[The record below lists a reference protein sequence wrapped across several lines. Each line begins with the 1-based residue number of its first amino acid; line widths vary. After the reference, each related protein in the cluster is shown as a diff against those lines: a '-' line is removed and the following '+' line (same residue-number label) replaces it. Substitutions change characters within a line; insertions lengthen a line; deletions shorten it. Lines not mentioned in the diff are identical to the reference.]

1 MTHHT
6 AHVATQHQAAIS
18 PFHARRRARRAAP
31 APSRSHRWD
40 ASVDLVSIDELIQR
54 AIADQPPQLYRGG
67 A

>member
-1 MTHHT
+1 MTRHT
-6 AHVATQHQAAIS
+6 SHSATQYQAATLS
-18 PFHARRRARRAAP
+18 FHSRRFAWR
-31 APSRSHRWD
+31 APSATSRAHRRE